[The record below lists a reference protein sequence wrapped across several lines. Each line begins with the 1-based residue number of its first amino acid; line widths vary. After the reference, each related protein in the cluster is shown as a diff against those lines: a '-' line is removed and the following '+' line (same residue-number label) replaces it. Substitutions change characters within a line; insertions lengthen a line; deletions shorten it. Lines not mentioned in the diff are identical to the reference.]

1 MTSRDIFAALYEL
14 HYDEIHAFCAR
25 RVGRQAA
32 GDVTAEV
39 FTVVWRRRE
48 EIPAGVERAWIF
60 GVARRLIQNQW
71 RSSSRRDRLLQK
83 VRWQRPSRVNDT
95 EGSVAEGDRVRIAL
109 SLLRPDDQEILRLAA
124 WDDLSGP
131 EIAEVLDITLAATQ
145 QRLSRAKRRLA
156 TALTALD
163 GASGDDSEVSP

>member
-1 MTSRDIFAALYEL
+1 MTSRDVFAALYEL

-25 RVGRQAA
+25 RVGREAA

-39 FTVVWRRRE
+39 FTVVWRRRDD
-48 EIPAGVERAWIF
+48 IPPGIERAWIF

-71 RSSSRRDRLLQK
+71 RSASRRERLLQK
-83 VRWQRPSRVNDT
+83 VRGQRPSKVGDPET
-95 EGSVAEGDRVRIAL
+95 ALADSDRVRVAL

-124 WDDLSGP
+124 WDDLTGP

-163 GASGDDSEVSP
+163 GEPDDESEVSR